1 MQRQLDNAQKAEAA
15 AWPPHHGVQQGKVPG
30 GGMGDAADHLPGHS
44 RQRAQ
49 RVRRNGD
56 QGADAD
62 PGGAAAA
69 AAVQPG
75 ALAHRCTRCVL
86 AKTAVFWFF
95 WVFFIFFWGV
105 RVFLWETDVW

>member
-15 AWPPHHGVQQGKVPG
+15 AWPPHHGVQQGKVLG
-30 GGMGDAADHLPGHS
+30 GGVGDAADHLPGHS

-75 ALAHRCTRCVL
+75 ALPHRCTRCVL
-86 AKTAVFWFF
+86 AKTAVFWDFGVLFF
-95 WVFFIFFWGV
+95 CFFG
-105 RVFLWETDVW
+105 LGTDVW